1 MNYVTIKKKSQCHI
15 DSEVIYE
22 CVHLVTS
29 LNRYQTSL
37 LFQTVKNQPDN
48 SGDWGL
54 ILRSGRSPREGN
66 SNPLQDSCLENS
78 MDRGAWWAT
87 IQGVTKSQTR
97 LSHS

>member
-1 MNYVTIKKKSQCHI
+1 MNYITILKKCQCHI

-29 LNRYQTSL
+29 LNRFQTCL

-54 ILRSGRSPREGN
+54 ILRSGRSPGGGHEIQ
-66 SNPLQDSCLENS
+66 LQYSCLENP
-78 MDRGAWWAT
+78 MHKGAWWAT
-87 IQGVTKSQTR
+87 VLRVSKSRTQ
-97 LSHS
+97 LK

>member
-54 ILRSGRSPREGN
+54 ILWSGRSPGEGN
-66 SNPLQDSCLENS
+66 GNPLSIL
-78 MDRGAWWAT
+78 AWRIPWT
-87 IQGVTKSQTR
+87 EELGGLQSKGSQR
-97 LSHS
+97 VRHD